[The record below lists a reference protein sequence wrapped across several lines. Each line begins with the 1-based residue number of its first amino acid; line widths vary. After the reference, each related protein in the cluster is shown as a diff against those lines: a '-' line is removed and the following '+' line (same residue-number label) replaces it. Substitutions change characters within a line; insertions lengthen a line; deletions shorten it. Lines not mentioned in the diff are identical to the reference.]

1 VRAVV
6 SFLVLVFV
14 VGCIGILHASPVVA
28 QGGSSWATGTPTVV
42 QDIEYPVTIPT
53 GCSGIVQ
60 SHFVSELDSTKSLCV
75 YGNSQLEIGTFQE
88 NYTRMAVVKF
98 PLSNTFHELEG
109 VCRGA
114 PCVYSPHKDMIVTQ
128 QPVGRYSLGIVVY
141 LSVSQRIKT
150 ISTTPGIVQY
160 VFDTAHPDYE
170 MKNEI
175 GTYIWNPTFAIS
187 ENGDWIVAELRGAGL
202 ALVNTDTFSG
212 RQITTSEYGY
222 GYGMDPSIEL
232 AVSNDGTSVAH
243 MGLNAG
249 FSIISIDDGC
259 GQVITGN
266 PSKLSATRECASRG
280 LPTGSLFPNFNY
292 ARQPRF
298 YGSGAE
304 LEVIVLNW
312 NQPMRKVTFLA
323 HGAESVPKLRLLTL
337 GDSFT
342 SGEGETDEGFYLNGT
357 NDGYDTCHL
366 SRRSYPPLVGAML
379 GMNVTDARSVACA
392 GARVGDL
399 FGVSGSYWGQG
410 GRLGESGKKLSVAD
424 KMLAQRQALDSF
436 QPGWAL
442 QADFIERYR
451 PEKLLLGVGGNDAGL
466 MGKLAV
472 CAAPGTCEWAEPA
485 GIRATTGEI
494 HRLKSAL
501 GRLYAMI
508 TQRFPETEVFVVG
521 YPNIMDLDG
530 PCDPLT
536 GILFDQKERMF
547 IKSSMSV
554 LNRTIQEA
562 AVDAGLAFVD
572 VQDSL
577 SRRNICGMIDQ
588 SAMNALRLGDDSAVI
603 ASLPMLKIIGS
614 ETFHPTPAGHT
625 LIAQRILNQYPDLD
639 GGLGCQGQPLPCA
652 AANDTELPIEWITSA
667 QPGEQQSYYEDFAS
681 KAGDINGDS
690 REFEVSMPRGSF
702 EPGSSIRIEIRSE
715 DIELTTLLVDADGAL
730 TATLSVPEVVV
741 DGFHTLHLLGVSTEG
756 QPIDV
761 YQFVTVGNATDASS
775 GEAKGG
781 KDEGSPQAVDEG
793 VYGGREIPTDS
804 SVEESTSPEVSDIE
818 GGIGGTVISRSKGS
832 GVAGVLGLATIAV
845 HDPLLDSSIEKLSS
859 IEYDAA
865 ESDTS
870 KLPLY
875 VIGVLLAMIVLIGVL
890 LQRRWAK
897 RHSWV

>member
-1 VRAVV
+1 M
-6 SFLVLVFV
+6 
-14 VGCIGILHASPVVA
+14 GILRVSPVVA
-28 QGGSSWATGTPTVV
+28 QGGSPWATGAPTVV
-42 QDIEYPVTIPT
+42 QDIDSPLVLPA

-60 SHFVSELDSTKSLCV
+60 SHFVAELHSTKSLCV

-114 PCVYSPHKDMIVTQ
+114 PCVYSPQKDMIVTQ
-128 QPVGRYSLGIVVY
+128 QSVDRYSLGIVVY
-141 LSVSQRIKT
+141 LNVSQRIKT
-150 ISTTPGIVQY
+150 VASTPGSVRY
-160 VFDTAHPDYE
+160 VFDAEYPDYE
-170 MKNEI
+170 MTNEV
-175 GTYIWNPTFAIS
+175 GRYTWNPTFAVS
-187 ENGDWIVAELRGAGL
+187 ENGDWIVAELRDAGL
-202 ALVNTDTFSG
+202 ALVDTDTFSD
-212 RQITTSEYGY
+212 RQITTSGYGY

-232 AVSNDGTSVAH
+232 AVSNDGQSVAH

-249 FSIISIDDGC
+249 FSVITVDDDC
-259 GQVITGN
+259 GQAIMGN
-266 PSKLSATRECASRG
+266 LSRLPGTRECVPQRLRA
-280 LPTGSLFPNFNY
+280 GSLFPNFNY

-298 YGSGAE
+298 YGSGTE

-323 HGAESVPKLRLLTL
+323 HGAESVPKLQLLTL

-342 SGEGETDEGFYLNGT
+342 SGEGETDEDFYLNGT

-366 SRRSYPPLVGAML
+366 SRRAYPPLVGAML
-379 GMNVTDARSVACA
+379 HMNVTDARTVACA

-399 FGVSGSYWGQG
+399 VGVSDSYWGQG
-410 GRLGESGKKLSVAD
+410 DRLGESGKKLSVAD
-424 KMLAQRQALDSF
+424 KILAQRQALDSF

-442 QADFIERYR
+442 QTDFIERYR

-485 GIRATTGEI
+485 GIRATAGEI
-494 HRLKSAL
+494 HQLKDVL

-521 YPNIMDLDG
+521 YPNIMDVDG

-562 AVDAGLAFVD
+562 AVDAGLAYVD

-577 SRRNICGMIDQ
+577 SGRNICGTIDQ
-588 SAMNALRLGDDSAVI
+588 SAMNAIRLGDDSAVI

-625 LIAQRILNQYPDLD
+625 LIAQRILGQYPDLD
-639 GGLGCQGQPLPCA
+639 GYLGCQGQPLPCA
-652 AANDTELPIEWITSA
+652 TVNDAELPLEWATGA
-667 QPGEQQSYYEDFAS
+667 QPGEQQAYYEDFAS
-681 KAGDINGDS
+681 KVGDINGGS
-690 REFEVSMPRGSF
+690 REYELSMPRGSF
-702 EPGSSIRIEIRSE
+702 EPGSSVRIEIRSE
-715 DIELTTLLVDADGAL
+715 NIELTTLQVDADGAF
-730 TATLSVPEVVV
+730 AVTLSVPGAVV
-741 DGFHTLHLLGVSTEG
+741 DGFHTLHLLGMNTES

-761 YQFVTVGNATDASS
+761 YQFVTIGNVTDSSS

-781 KDEGSPQAVDEG
+781 REAGPPRAMDEG
-793 VYGGREIPTDS
+793 VHDGREISTNS
-804 SVEESTSPEVSDIE
+804 SAEESTSPGASDSPDGV
-818 GGIGGTVISRSKGS
+818 GGSVISRSEQNS
-832 GVAGVLGLATIAV
+832 VTGVLGLATVAV
-845 HDPLLDSSIEKLSS
+845 HGPLLDSGIEKLPGTMN
-859 IEYDAA
+859 DTA
-865 ESDTS
+865 ESDTAKS
-870 KLPLY
+870 PLY
-875 VIGVLLAMIVLIGVL
+875 VIGALVVMIVLIGVL

-897 RHSWV
+897 RHS